1 MDIFLIGGGQ
11 KVERKWGFILCGLV
25 MYNILIG
32 CGENVGFLP
41 TNCPHFLCPA
51 KVKQYRVF
59 IANINLTYAKPFTTN
74 RWLYSFILQNFKMEK
89 SPKLLKG

>member
-41 TNCPHFLCPA
+41 TNCPHFLGPA
-51 KVKQYRVF
+51 KVKQHPSS
-59 IANINLTYAKPFTTN
+59 IIILTCDMNPTEVKVAF
-74 RWLYSFILQNFKMEK
+74 
-89 SPKLLKG
+89 LKDVQK